1 MAEIHYK
8 DEAAL
13 QGLVTH
19 EFSAWSDTVLVTQE
33 MINQFAQLSGDD
45 MWLHVDVER
54 CATESPYGC
63 TIAHGFLILSL
74 ISRMTGAPSAI
85 GSISGFGHMLNY
97 GSDKLRF
104 LGAVT
109 VDSEIYQRSR
119 IKAIEVSQKKT
130 KVVMETHV
138 HVVDSDTP
146 ALVYELMF
154 VYL

>member
-1 MAEIHYK
+1 MTEIHYK

-13 QGLVTH
+13 QGIVSE
-19 EFSAWSDTVLVTQE
+19 EFSPWSDTVLVTQE

-54 CATESPYGC
+54 CAKESPYGC

-74 ISRMTGAPSAI
+74 ISRMKGGSSAV

-109 VDSEIYQRSR
+109 VDSEVYQRSR
-119 IKAIEVSQKKT
+119 IKSVDVSEKKT

-138 HVVDSDTP
+138 HVVDSDSP